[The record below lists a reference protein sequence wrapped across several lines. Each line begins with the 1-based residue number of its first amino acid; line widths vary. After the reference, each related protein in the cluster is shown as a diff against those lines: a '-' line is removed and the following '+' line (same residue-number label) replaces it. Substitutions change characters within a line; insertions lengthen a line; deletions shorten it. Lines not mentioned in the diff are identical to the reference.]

1 MTTITISLP
10 NDRLRALEKKSA
22 ILNLSPEEFVR
33 LSIEELISRPNE
45 EFQQVMR
52 DVLKK
57 NAELYKRL
65 AA

>member
-10 NDRLRALEKKSA
+10 DDRLRALEKISA
-22 ILNLSPEEFVR
+22 RLNLATEELVR
-33 LSIEELISRPNE
+33 LSIEELISRPE
-45 EFQQVMR
+45 EDFRQAMK